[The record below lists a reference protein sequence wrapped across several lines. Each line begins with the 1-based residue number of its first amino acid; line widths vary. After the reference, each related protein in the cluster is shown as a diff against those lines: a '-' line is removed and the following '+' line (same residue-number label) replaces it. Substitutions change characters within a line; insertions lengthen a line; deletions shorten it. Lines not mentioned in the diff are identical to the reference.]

1 MRLQKSTIASG
12 GKPRRRIPDNV
23 GILGSSHPDTTP
35 LYEGGASVLLEF
47 DAGFD
52 AAAALTDVREGVDL
66 AKSNLPAA
74 ADDPEIHEVKGSLFG
89 PLFGALSFLFLEEAL
104 SLITIT

>member
-35 LYEGGASVLLEF
+35 LETNSVSRRLL
-47 DAGFD
+47 
-52 AAAALTDVREGVDL
+52 TTVYSRESRENSVW
-66 AKSNLPAA
+66 
-74 ADDPEIHEVKGSLFG
+74 
-89 PLFGALSFLFLEEAL
+89 
-104 SLITIT
+104 